1 MGACTEKSRFFIPT
15 RLMGKSNTWLWLA
28 IGVIVIN
35 AIMILVALQSLSFNR
50 EQTIEQVRSTTTNLA
65 GLLQES
71 IANEAQRIDLALLNI
86 VDALEHNST
95 ESSLSDESIERVLK
109 TSLDRHAK
117 VDAFR
122 LSNERGEVLWGK
134 GVNRNS
140 PASYADRDFFLS
152 HQSQP
157 GHQLII
163 TEPIVGR
170 VSKIWVMAFTR
181 SYRKPDG
188 SFAGVVSAAVPV
200 SRFVEL
206 LSTLKLGNHG
216 TAVIR
221 YINTALVARYPVVEG
236 SRGQPGDTTVSA
248 EFKSMLDSGK
258 ESGNF
263 HTLKAPDGYER
274 TYAFSRVGN
283 MPVVLTVGLAPE
295 DYLES
300 WHRELFKTFILLG
313 TFLFVSVMSA
323 WLIWRLSNQRRRD
336 TDALLASESRFRSI
350 IEASPIPYALNDD
363 KQNIT
368 YLNGTFKSTFGYT
381 LDDIQTLKDWWPRA
395 YPDPIYRQFVEK
407 TWQLHAEK
415 AARNQALFEPVE
427 VNIQCKNGDIRT
439 ALVASA
445 ALDQSVDD
453 LHVVTFFDVTERKQS
468 ENELRKSEAKYR
480 SLLDNLSSGV
490 VVHNPDTSIALCNAA
505 SATLLG
511 LTENQML
518 GKMAM
523 VPGWCFLQEDGAPL
537 PLKKYPVNQVIA
549 SGKKLQNQVVGVPHT
564 ARSEPVWVLCNA
576 YPMFDEEGK
585 IVQVV
590 VTFTDITERKEA
602 ESELEKYRKHLEEIV
617 ASRTSELYLAN
628 QSLTQAKEMAE
639 AANIAKTSFL
649 ANMSHEIRTPMNGI
663 IGIANIMRREGVSPQ
678 QAMRLDTI
686 DVSAQHLLSV
696 INDILDLSKIEAGKF
711 ALEEA
716 PVFVSSLLSNVGSIL
731 SERAQAK
738 GIRLLIETT
747 HLPCYVVGDPTR
759 LQQALLNYATN
770 AIKFTEQGSITLRVL
785 LQDENADAVQL
796 RFEVQDTG
804 IGIAPEALPRLFSAF
819 EQADNSMSRK
829 YGGTGLGLAITRR
842 LAELMGGKAGVETT
856 PNVGSTFWFTVQLK
870 KTSEVAVSQAATAI
884 DAEAEIKQYYAGQ
897 RILVVDDEPINVE
910 ITRLQLE
917 AVGLLVG
924 TAQDG
929 AEAVALVQKNSYAVI
944 FMDMQMPKLNGLEA
958 TQQIRQLPAY
968 RDTPI
973 IAMTANAFSE
983 DKALCL
989 DSGMNDFL
997 VKPFNPN
1004 ELFVTLLKWLDQQH
1018 A

>member
-1 MGACTEKSRFFIPT
+1 MMFEC
-15 RLMGKSNTWLWLA
+15 
-28 IGVIVIN
+28 
-35 AIMILVALQSLSFNR
+35 
-50 EQTIEQVRSTTTNLA
+50 
-65 GLLQES
+65 ES
-71 IANEAQRIDLALLNI
+71 
-86 VDALEHNST
+86 
-95 ESSLSDESIERVLK
+95 
-109 TSLDRHAK
+109 
-117 VDAFR
+117 
-122 LSNERGEVLWGK
+122 
-134 GVNRNS
+134 
-140 PASYADRDFFLS
+140 P
-152 HQSQP
+152 
-157 GHQLII
+157 
-163 TEPIVGR
+163 
-170 VSKIWVMAFTR
+170 
-181 SYRKPDG
+181 
-188 SFAGVVSAAVPV
+188 
-200 SRFVEL
+200 
-206 LSTLKLGNHG
+206 
-216 TAVIR
+216 
-221 YINTALVARYPVVEG
+221 
-236 SRGQPGDTTVSA
+236 
-248 EFKSMLDSGK
+248 
-258 ESGNF
+258 
-263 HTLKAPDGYER
+263 
-274 TYAFSRVGN
+274 
-283 MPVVLTVGLAPE
+283 
-295 DYLES
+295 
-300 WHRELFKTFILLG
+300 
-313 TFLFVSVMSA
+313 
-323 WLIWRLSNQRRRD
+323 
-336 TDALLASESRFRSI
+336 
-350 IEASPIPYALNDD
+350 
-363 KQNIT
+363 
-368 YLNGTFKSTFGYT
+368 
-381 LDDIQTLKDWWPRA
+381 
-395 YPDPIYRQFVEK
+395 
-407 TWQLHAEK
+407 
-415 AARNQALFEPVE
+415 
-427 VNIQCKNGDIRT
+427 
-439 ALVASA
+439 
-445 ALDQSVDD
+445 
-453 LHVVTFFDVTERKQS
+453 
-468 ENELRKSEAKYR
+468 
-480 SLLDNLSSGV
+480 
-490 VVHNPDTSIALCNAA
+490 
-505 SATLLG
+505 
-511 LTENQML
+511 
-518 GKMAM
+518 
-523 VPGWCFLQEDGAPL
+523 
-537 PLKKYPVNQVIA
+537 
-549 SGKKLQNQVVGVPHT
+549 
-564 ARSEPVWVLCNA
+564 
-576 YPMFDEEGK
+576 
-585 IVQVV
+585 
-590 VTFTDITERKEA
+590 
-602 ESELEKYRKHLEEIV
+602 
-617 ASRTSELYLAN
+617 
-628 QSLTQAKEMAE
+628 
-639 AANIAKTSFL
+639 
-649 ANMSHEIRTPMNGI
+649 
-663 IGIANIMRREGVSPQ
+663 GVSPQ